1 MLVDDFITNFNAHR
15 ASTFYPGIELE
26 ADKLMVPWYVHGGDH
41 INIGLP
47 HYVAMD
53 CKPDNGSEI
62 QTLADVSSGILI
74 CLKVVKSTN
83 EEKAIEKDLDLDPKE
98 AAYGKGTRVLLE
110 LMKTWLG
117 SNRLVTADAYFAS
130 TEAALALKERDI
142 NFIGNAKQCNAAFP
156 KAYLD
161 TLILSKRGDCHVLAS
176 INEDTG
182 KTELVAMTW
191 LDCNR

>member
-1 MLVDDFITNFNAHR
+1 M
-15 ASTFYPGIELE
+15 
-26 ADKLMVPWYVHGGDH
+26 
-41 INIGLP
+41 
-47 HYVAMD
+47 
-53 CKPDNGSEI
+53 
-62 QTLADVSSGILI
+62 
-74 CLKVVKSTN
+74 KSAN
-83 EEKAIEKDLDLDPKE
+83 KEKAIKKDLDLDPKE

-142 NFIGNAKQCNAAFP
+142 DFIGNVKQCNAAFP

-161 TLILSKRGDCHVLAS
+161 TLILSKHGDRHVLAS

-182 KTELVAMTW
+182 ETNLVAITW